1 MLVKKTKYSFK
12 ILALIIVVLC
22 LLTSCTNSTNSTL
35 DPHILKVHYI
45 DIGQGDSELIQINGK
60 NLLIDSGPTENSS
73 KLISYLS
80 KQNIQK
86 LDYVVVTHPHE
97 DHIGGMSEVIKKYK
111 IDNFYAPRATTTTR
125 SFSDMVTQLK
135 KKGLKI
141 NSAYAGVS
149 LDLGYGVSCTML
161 APNSTSYK
169 NLNDYSAVIK
179 ITYGN
184 SRFLFMG
191 DAQKLSESEI
201 LSNDLDVS
209 CDVLKVGHHGSSTAS
224 SKEFLDKASPKIAVI
239 SCGKANDYGH
249 PHAATLNSLKSRNIE
264 TYRTDIDGTVI
275 ITSNGK
281 TISKQ

>member
-1 MLVKKTKYSFK
+1 M
-12 ILALIIVVLC
+12 VVLC
-22 LLTSCTNSTNSTL
+22 ALTSCTHSIANTL
-35 DPHILKVHYI
+35 NPHILKVHYI
-45 DIGQGDSELIQINGK
+45 DIGQGDSILVQINGK

-111 IDNFYAPRATTTTR
+111 INSFYAPYVTTTTR
-125 SFSDMVTQLK
+125 AFSNMVKDLK
-135 KKGLKI
+135 KKELKI

-149 LDLGYGVSCTML
+149 LDLGSGVSCKML
-161 APNSTSYK
+161 APNSTSYE

-184 SRFLFMG
+184 SKFLFMG
-191 DAQKLSESEI
+191 DAQKLSEEEI
-201 LSNDLDVS
+201 LQNNMDVS
-209 CDVLKVGHHGSSTAS
+209 CDVLKIGHHGSSTAS
-224 SKEFLDKASPKIAVI
+224 SKEFLDMAAPKIAVI
-239 SCGKANDYGH
+239 SCGKGNDYGH
-249 PHAATLNSLKSRNIE
+249 PHTATLNSLNSRNIKF
-264 TYRTDIDGTVI
+264 YRTDIDGTVV
-275 ITSNGK
+275 ITSDGK